1 MALIA
6 QQKLNIQKKKNA
18 KLSNKI
24 KQLERKIMDFFDSI
38 KNNGKTLNFLIGILN
53 VQLFKWLL
61 SLIRPNAELASKSIT
76 YENHLLIVLMELKHR
91 LLKRKIWH
99 RCFPLNLKK
108 FLKAPF
114 LLNTSGQ
121 LLLDKKII
129 FLF

>member
-24 KQLERKIMDFFDSI
+24 KQLEGKIMDFFDSI

-99 RCFPLNLKK
+99 RFK
-108 FLKAPF
+108 F
-114 LLNTSGQ
+114 
-121 LLLDKKII
+121 KKI
-129 FLF
+129 FKSTLSTEHLRTTAS